1 MELWEHG
8 GGTLDDLAVDAP
20 HQRPLDRA
28 VPEDLAGRAPLPPA
42 DDHHPLRVGMHQHGR
57 VDEHLVI
64 DELVRLSGLDLA
76 VEDQRPAV
84 VPQLDDLDV
93 LERSLLG
100 KEDGL
105 YFVDTPLARPQP
117 LMKPLGDLWC

>member
-57 VDEHLVI
+57 VDEHLVT
-64 DELVRLSGLDLA
+64 DELVRLGGLDLA
-76 VEDQRPAV
+76 VGDQRPAV
-84 VPQLDDLDV
+84 FPQLDGLEV
-93 LERSLLG
+93 LERGLFG

-105 YFVDTPLARPQP
+105 YSVELQMARTRQT
-117 LMKPLGDLWC
+117 LK